1 MKALTTITQAIRK
14 IDTNKLT
21 IKAGSAVVFSLMLV
35 NVYQLAHHGQTA
47 LAAYML
53 MGSLLERLH
62 HRSTGAEAAEN
73 VVHIVA
79 HNTKGH

>member
-1 MKALTTITQAIRK
+1 MKVFTTIAQTIRA
-14 IDTNKLT
+14 IDTTKLT
-21 IKAGSAVVFSLMLV
+21 IKAGSTIVFSLMLV
-35 NVYQLAHHGQTA
+35 NVYQLANHGQAA